1 MASAAD
7 PTAQVGLLPLPP
19 GVVADFNRTTDVQ
32 IAFMVVFG
40 VSFGFATIALLLRV
54 YTRAIVVKSIGFDER
69 MLRFVRL
76 FHMPSVRVL
85 TFLQHCLSAHGR

>member
-1 MASAAD
+1 MASAD